1 MVLRHLYHL
10 KSGLDVGNIKTFEIE
25 SLRKKVVGNRNL
37 PVNLNLN
44 LKYKYRA
51 KMPYAEE

>member
-1 MVLRHLYHL
+1 MWVTFSL
-10 KSGLDVGNIKTFEIE
+10 SIMNIKIL